1 MNIDRILDIAIEKDA
16 SDVHLIAENKPILR
30 IARDLVP
37 IEEMDVITP
46 EDMYDVYDYII
57 RGNVDKDRVFKETK
71 KLQKLKILGNEIE
84 NKEYYDFGKIV
95 IITKNTNI
103 TGKELSNILRDEYKI
118 ELEMASIN
126 YTLAMTSICD
136 KKENF
141 TRVLKALEE
150 IDKRIEK
157 KEPSSEDYS
166 IIIPKKE
173 MKVSEAIRNK
183 IYKLEDYKEIEGKI
197 SKEYIWVYP
206 PGIPL
211 ITPGEVI
218 NKEIIKKINEY
229 QKANIEVRT
238 TFDKFPK
245 IEVLE

>member
-1 MNIDRILDIAIEKDA
+1 
-16 SDVHLIAENKPILR
+16 
-30 IARDLVP
+30 
-37 IEEMDVITP
+37 
-46 EDMYDVYDYII
+46 
-57 RGNVDKDRVFKETK
+57 
-71 KLQKLKILGNEIE
+71 
-84 NKEYYDFGKIV
+84 
-95 IITKNTNI
+95 
-103 TGKELSNILRDEYKI
+103 
-118 ELEMASIN
+118 
-126 YTLAMTSICD
+126 
-136 KKENF
+136 
-141 TRVLKALEE
+141 
-150 IDKRIEK
+150 
-157 KEPSSEDYS
+157 
-166 IIIPKKE
+166 

-211 ITPGEVI
+211 ITQGEVI